1 MQGQRC
7 QLPAVPRVFGFNSK
21 SLRKHE
27 ENYVFNFS
35 KRSYFWLKGVAI
47 EKAVCQALEAFE
59 VLGLLL
65 SCRARACE
73 DHLGIPILP

>member
-7 QLPAVPRVFGFNSK
+7 QLLAAPRVFDFNSK

-47 EKAVCQALEAFE
+47 EKAVPSPR
-59 VLGLLL
+59 GL
-65 SCRARACE
+65 
-73 DHLGIPILP
+73 